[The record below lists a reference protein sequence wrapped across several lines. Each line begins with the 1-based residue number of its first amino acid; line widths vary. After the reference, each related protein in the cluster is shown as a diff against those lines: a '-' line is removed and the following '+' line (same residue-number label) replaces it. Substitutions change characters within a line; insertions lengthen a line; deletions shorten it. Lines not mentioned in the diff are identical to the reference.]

1 MKKILILSAN
11 PLDTSKL
18 RLDEEVREIRAA
30 LKRAK
35 NRDKFQIITESAV
48 RADDLRLAL
57 LEHEPSI
64 VHFSGHG
71 SGKDGLA
78 FESNS
83 GHLQLVSTE
92 SLVRLF
98 ELFKTKIECVL
109 LNACYSKMQAD
120 AIHEHIDCVIGMSR
134 AIGDRAAIEFAVGF
148 YDALGAGYSYDYCF
162 KIACVSVNLEG
173 IPESETPVLRAR
185 PRSYPDG
192 EDIAVAVEEK
202 TPQSTL
208 NGASLYGGVEI
219 AQRNNKQRNMSL
231 TEYRNRQTLLNKVN
245 NYWVKGVLEN
255 SLHNQIKI
263 ELGLEEK
270 FDALVRPWDMEL
282 ESGGQ
287 RTKAV
292 PHGTK
297 VINLFDR
304 IGEGRSLLILGE
316 PGSGKTITLLEL
328 ACELIKRAKIDVNQ
342 LIPVVFN
349 LSSWALKRQK
359 MENWLVDELNNKY
372 QIPKSIG
379 QSWVEEQQLLLLLDG
394 LDEVRLKYRDDCVAA
409 LNAFGLKYA
418 PEMVVACRIKDYEAL
433 PNRLQLQ
440 SAIYLRP
447 LVREQIRDYF
457 KNVGSDFTSLNA
469 LIERDSALQEL
480 ASSPLILSIMTV
492 AYQGVSLENLPKTEG
507 LEEHRSLL
515 FNSYIE
521 RMLKR
526 RGNNPRYKY
535 ENRQVIYWLILLA
548 QRMVEKS
555 QTIFLIEQMQPSLL
569 DSKIDHKK
577 YLIGVKLIIG
587 LLLGIYA
594 GLLFKILNYE
604 ADISLIDNLF
614 SLFRQSI
621 AGLISGL
628 VSALIVK
635 CEYGLGLG
643 ILSGVI
649 LGLITIPFSDGEL
662 PFLEMMIFGVFFG
675 VVFKIVNIN
684 NIRAVDTIE
693 WSWIEVQKKFT
704 LGSVSAV
711 IVGMVL
717 LLNGRTWLYKLLT
730 NEDTLSPWLVNF
742 LCKTIIP
749 IINDYSHTIY
759 CRTEI
764 PTLGSLPLNIFL
776 GLASLSL
783 SVGLWVGVILGFK
796 KGTDIEGSVIPNQGI
811 LRSQANAIKLL
822 AISGTLA
829 GFISLIVWSL
839 YKLNPSIFWWIYYG
853 KTSEYSWRFALVIG
867 SMVGLSSGLVGGDN
881 SGLVCIQHFI
891 LRLLLWSKGY
901 IPWNYARF
909 LNYATTQIVLQ
920 KVGGGYIF
928 IHRLLL
934 EHFAS
939 MSPNYPKMRTV
950 VKDEKLV

>member
-18 RLDEEVREIRAA
+18 RLDEEIREIRAA

-48 RADDLRLAL
+48 RVDDLRLAL

-71 SGKDGLA
+71 SGDNGLA

-92 SLVRLF
+92 ALVRLF

-109 LNACYSKMQAD
+109 LNACYSKTQAD

-134 AIGDRAAIEFAVGF
+134 AIGDKAAIEFAVGF
-148 YDALGAGYSYDYCF
+148 YDALGAGNSYEYCF
-162 KIACVSVNLEG
+162 KIGSVSIDLEG

-185 PRSYPDG
+185 PRSHANG

-202 TPQSTL
+202 TPQSTH
-208 NGASLYGGVEI
+208 NGASLHGGVEI
-219 AQRNNKQRNMSL
+219 VQRNHKQQNL
-231 TEYRNRQTLLNKVN
+231 TLIEYRNRQALLNKVN

-255 SLHNQIKI
+255 SLHNQVKI

-270 FDALVRPWDMEL
+270 FDVLARPWDMEL
-282 ESGGQ
+282 ETQGQ
-287 RTKAV
+287 RAKTV
-292 PHGTK
+292 PQGTK

-349 LSSWALKRQK
+349 LSSWTLKRQK
-359 MENWLVDELNNKY
+359 IENWLVDELNNKY
-372 QIPKSIG
+372 QIPKPIG
-379 QSWVEEQQLLLLLDG
+379 QSWVEGQQLLLLLDG

-418 PEMVVACRIKDYEAL
+418 AEMVVSCRIKDYEAL

-457 KNVGSDFTSLNA
+457 KSVGSDFTGLNV

-492 AYQGVSLENLPKTEG
+492 AYQGIPLENLPKTEG
-507 LEEHRSLL
+507 LEEHRTVL

-535 ENRQVIYWLILLA
+535 ENKQVIYWLTLLA
-548 QRMVEKS
+548 QNMVQQS
-555 QTIFLIEQMQPSLL
+555 QTIFLIEQIQPSLL
-569 DSKIDHKK
+569 VSKVESKK
-577 YLIGVKLIIG
+577 YLILVKLIVG
-587 LLLGIYA
+587 FLLGLYA

-604 ADISLIDNLF
+604 DVPLFENIASLL
-614 SLFRQSI
+614 RQST
-621 AGLISGL
+621 AGLIAGL
-628 VSALIVK
+628 VSALVVPL
-635 CEYGLGLG
+635 ESGLGFG
-643 ILSGVI
+643 IISGAI
-649 LGLITIPFSDGEL
+649 LGLITMPFSHGEL
-662 PFLEMMIFGVFFG
+662 PFLEMIIFGVFFG
-675 VVFKIVNIN
+675 VVFKIININ
-684 NIRAVDTIE
+684 QIRAVDTIQ
-693 WSWIEVQKKFT
+693 WSWEEVKNKFT
-704 LGSVSAV
+704 LGSLSA
-711 IVGMVL
+711 IGAGTFL
-717 LLNGRTWLYKLLT
+717 LLNGWIWLYRLLT
-730 NEDTLSPWLVNF
+730 DGKSLSPWLVNF
-742 LCKTIIP
+742 LCKTIVP
-749 IINDYSHTIY
+749 IFQLSSRAICSEKDF
-759 CRTEI
+759 
-764 PTLGSLPLNIFL
+764 LPSDNSSVLLSIFL
-776 GLASLSL
+776 GLVSLSL

-811 LRSQANAIKLL
+811 LRSEANALKLL

-829 GFISLIVWSL
+829 GVISLIVWSL
-839 YKLNPSIFWWIYYG
+839 YEVNSDIFWWIYYG
-853 KTSEYSWRFALVIG
+853 KTPEHRWRFALLIG

-881 SGLVCIQHFI
+881 SGLACIQHFI

-909 LNYATTQIVLQ
+909 LNYATTQVFLQ

-939 MSPNYPKMRTV
+939 MTTGATDGKRM
-950 VKDEKLV
+950 